1 MNTQP
6 VLDLIQDGQAAVTII
21 TAPDGSH
28 DGAANRVAAA
38 IKAQFGIAPT
48 IIAATPSVNELPTP
62 HVIALGCLADNP
74 YIESLYFGWHTLV
87 DRWYPGD
94 GGWVIQTLFS
104 TQRPGN
110 HVVLL
115 GGSHAA
121 GVEAAADQF
130 ITRLKTLSA
139 PQIEWC
145 FEVQL
150 GDSHLPL
157 PEDRIDA
164 LGTSPSEVEIPE
176 SALPE
181 TTYVSGFKGDSPQN
195 HLLRLG
201 MYGPHADN
209 YHICRS
215 SEFGLRYLYSGLAAD
230 ADRYRKTLLSE
241 ARSGVLQ
248 KLYHYK
254 SLRMFQLWSIFGSS
268 AGFTAEESAEISAA
282 IQRYLIEESGI
293 ANRIEIQADGKDWN
307 IFNRHTACD
316 ALNLWIG
323 TDWLWR
329 LTGDIDWLK
338 KRAEADVYFESQ
350 AGVDVPLTGLTE
362 GYASYL
368 EVYLEWML
376 LSRPNQIEGNP
387 HIRLWAERVMAL
399 CTNSGEL
406 VLGPQTDVFRYPYNL
421 LRKLAHLLNDGRYLF
436 VADLREQRVLAGMDR
451 LHQFSAGQAYA
462 GDQAPLEPDCGKLLV
477 TPMNERLRRWMAP
490 SIGEGQGFDRAVA
503 RAGWNSDDDYL
514 MLIGVR
520 GAAKALPNVGA
531 LAAYERFSQRLI
543 TSDSVPLYPASAS
556 PWRHSTI
563 CVNIGGLGPGMFS
576 GAEVLTNREVAGG
589 HLFSFQMSSP
599 GECRWVR
606 MLFWK
611 PSAYVLI
618 VDQVDLETDDDFTV
632 GVNWRCGGRVSSV
645 HENLATLD
653 FDSDIDLRFHVQTET
668 GVELTV
674 ETNHY
679 PVLGL
684 SEDSAPN
691 NETILHSIVPCS
703 GNERSVK
710 TATLL
715 HATKDAQEP
724 EYHLET
730 SQDEWIVSGS
740 DEALGFQLG
749 SKDGELE
756 ISKHAHASKPVDW
769 LARGDE
775 VSAPQVLQNSNL
787 PTRWSAPL
795 SAEVTTWKQ
804 PTDSSSL
811 AVGLA
816 DGRALLL
823 DPNGQPIW
831 QASGDS
837 KITAMTFL
845 DEDLIVGSHAGQVSR
860 LDSKGKIIWQH
871 QCRFRSERTFWPWWF
886 LPTPKVAAI
895 ATGDDLIVA
904 GTGSTSLNFLDAK
917 TGELLHD
924 VISPYGLPDRI
935 RTHRTETGE
944 LQFLVGHSYL
954 TCSSTVRAWSSQAQ
968 EEMRFEKS
976 LTPMG
981 RSMDGWDTC
990 GVVDFQVI
998 SLEQNQPNRL
1008 IVLRHGAV
1016 NQLTVYDLTS
1026 GEPLWDAT
1034 LGGSPVAL
1042 VVTPEDSA
1050 GGVRSYVAD
1059 QFGGI
1064 IGFDYQGNRVFT
1076 ISLDSTLEGMKS
1088 GPSGTLVAWS
1098 SSTRHVFKDEN
1109 LIGSYMISGK
1119 PLGLI
1124 ERESGPGFVWS
1135 DSSKLHF
1142 QDITS

>member
-1 MNTQP
+1 MNAQP
-6 VLDLIQDGQAAVTII
+6 VLDLIQDGRAAVTII

-28 DGAANRVAAA
+28 DEAANRVAAA
-38 IKAQFGIAPT
+38 IKDQFGIEPA
-48 IIAATPSVNELPTP
+48 ILAATQSLTELPTP

-74 YIESLYFGWHTLV
+74 YIEYLYYGWHTLV

-104 TQRPGN
+104 PQRPGN

-115 GGSHAA
+115 GGTHAS
-121 GVEAAADQF
+121 GVDSAADQF
-130 ITRLKTLSA
+130 ITSLKTYSGS
-139 PQIEWC
+139 QIPWS

-164 LGTSPSEVEIPE
+164 LGTSPSEIEIPE

-181 TTYVSGFKGDSPQN
+181 KPYASAFKGGSPQN

-230 ADRYRKTLLSE
+230 ADRYRETLLSE
-241 ARSGVLQ
+241 VRSGVLQ

-254 SLRMFQLWSIFGSS
+254 SLRMFQLWSIFGLSS
-268 AGFTAEESAEISAA
+268 VFTAEESVEITAA

-293 ANRIEIQADGKDWN
+293 ANRKEISADGKDWN

-316 ALNLWIG
+316 ALNMWIG

-329 LTGDIDWLK
+329 LTDDNEWLK
-338 KRAEADVYFESQ
+338 KRAEADAYFESQ

-376 LSRPNQIEGNP
+376 LSRPNQIESNR
-387 HIRLWAERVMAL
+387 HISLWAERVMAL
-399 CTNSGEL
+399 CTNTGEL

-421 LRKLAHLLNDGRYLF
+421 LRKLAHILNDGRYLF
-436 VADLREQRVLAGMDR
+436 VADLREKRVLAGMDR
-451 LHQFSAGQAYA
+451 LLQFSAGQAYA
-462 GDQAPLEPDCGKLLV
+462 GDNAPREPESGQLII
-477 TPMNERLRRWMAP
+477 TPMNERLRRWIAP
-490 SIGEGQGFDRAVA
+490 TITENQGFDRAVA
-503 RAGWNSDDDYL
+503 RSGWTQDDDYL

-520 GAAKALPNVGA
+520 GAAKSLPNVGA
-531 LAAYERFSQRLI
+531 LAAYERFGQRLI

-576 GAEVLTNREVAGG
+576 GAEVLTDREVADG
-589 HLFSFQMSSP
+589 HLFSFQMNSP
-599 GECRWVR
+599 RMCRWVR
-606 MLFWK
+606 TLFWK
-611 PSAYVLI
+611 TSAYVLI
-618 VDQVDLETDDDFTV
+618 IDQVELETDEDFTV
-632 GVNWRCGGRVSSV
+632 GVNWRCGGQVSSIR
-645 HENLATLD
+645 ENLATLD
-653 FDSDIDLRFHVQTET
+653 FDSEVRFHIQTDT

-684 SEDSAPN
+684 SEDTEPN
-691 NETILHSIVPCS
+691 SETILHSIVPYS
-703 GNERSVK
+703 GNDRTVK

-715 HATKDAQEP
+715 HATKDAQGP
-724 EYHLET
+724 SYQLES
-730 SQDEWIVSGS
+730 SQDGWIVSGS

-749 SKDGELE
+749 SKAGELE
-756 ISKHAHASKPVDW
+756 IEPRHPTNEPIDW
-769 LARGDE
+769 LARGDQ
-775 VSAPQVLQNSNL
+775 VSTPRVPQNASLT
-787 PTRWSAPL
+787 TRWSASL
-795 SAEVTTWKQ
+795 SAEVTTWTQ
-804 PTDSSSL
+804 PADSSSL

-816 DGRALLL
+816 DGSSLLL

-831 QASGDS
+831 QTRSDS
-837 KITAMTFL
+837 KITAMTFH
-845 DEDLIVGSHAGQVSR
+845 DEDLIIGSHSGQVSR
-860 LDSKGKIIWQH
+860 FDPEGKIKWQH

-895 ATGDDLIVA
+895 AARNDVIVA
-904 GTGSTSLNFLDAK
+904 GTGSTNLNFLDAK

-935 RTHRTETGE
+935 RTHRTENGD
-944 LQFLVGHSYL
+944 LQFLLGHAYL

-990 GVVDFQVI
+990 GVVDFQI
-998 SLEQNQPNRL
+998 SPLEQNQPKRL

-1016 NQLTVYDLTS
+1016 NQLTAYDLATS
-1026 GEPLWDAT
+1026 EPLWDAT
-1034 LGGSPVAL
+1034 LSSSPVAL
-1042 VVTPEDSA
+1042 VVMPVDLAEQA
-1050 GGVRSYVAD
+1050 RCYVAD

-1064 IGFDYQGNRVFT
+1064 AAFNPQGNR
-1076 ISLDSTLEGMKS
+1076 ISSIRLDTTLQGMEA
-1088 GPSGTLVAWS
+1088 GPNGTLVAWS
-1098 SSTRHVFKDEN
+1098 SSMLHIIKDSRHIDSHS
-1109 LIGSYMISGK
+1109 ITGIT
-1119 PLGLI
+1119 LGLI
-1124 ERESGPGFVWS
+1124 EIESGLGFLSS

-1142 QDITS
+1142 QDIT